1 MLRVITKRETTTMRA
16 TKTTK
21 TTKTTDDDEDDEDDE
36 DENGGVPSAPPSE
49 MIAYGNGGVQHH
61 EHVIRISNE
70 HTIQPSNQPDEVL
83 CDDVN
88 E

>member
-1 MLRVITKRETTTMRA
+1 MRA

-21 TTKTTDDDEDDEDDE
+21 TTKTTDDNEDDEDDE
-36 DENGGVPSAPPSE
+36 DE
-49 MIAYGNGGVQHH
+49 NGGVQHH

-70 HTIQPSNQPDEVL
+70 HTIQPSNQPNEVL